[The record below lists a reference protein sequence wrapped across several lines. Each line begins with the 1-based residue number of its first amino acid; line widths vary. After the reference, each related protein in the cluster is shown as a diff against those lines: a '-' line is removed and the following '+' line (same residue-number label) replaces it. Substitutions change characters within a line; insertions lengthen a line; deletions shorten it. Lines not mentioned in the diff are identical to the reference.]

1 MLSDVPVRTIALYS
15 AITGNYEYPG
25 EIVPATIADELSS
38 GVDLFRFTD
47 SVNTDIASSNFGGGR
62 RWRHVQT
69 SPRVLMD
76 PIRSARAIKILGHP
90 LLSQHDVTIWVDNRI
105 KLKIGPEELVDRF
118 LPSHSDVA
126 VPLHSFHGSLAVEFA
141 EILDGWVDDPR
152 RVREQ
157 RSAYGQ
163 AVPALLEKPVAWT
176 AILIRRNNRAVQAF
190 NALWWEQILR
200 YSRRDQLSFPYVCEI
215 MRDVN
220 VAHFAADN
228 FESDFHEWRRSS
240 DLDRPPHARLWNP
253 QHLSRE
259 DLTDELR
266 DSCRMLRAR
275 LKKGLTDRNR
285 KR

>member
-1 MLSDVPVRTIALYS
+1 MLTGVPVPSIALYS
-15 AITGNYEYPG
+15 AVTGNYEHPA
-25 EIVPATIADELSS
+25 EIVPATIADELSG

-47 SVNTDIASSNFGGGR
+47 SVNTEIFAPDSGGGV
-62 RWRHVQT
+62 RWRHVQI
-69 SPRVLMD
+69 SPRVHMD
-76 PIRSARAIKILGHP
+76 PIRSARAIKVLGHP
-90 LLSQHDVTIWVDNRI
+90 LLAQHDVTIWVDNRI
-105 KLKIGPEELVDRF
+105 RLKIAPEELVERF

-157 RSAYGQ
+157 RSVYRQ
-163 AVPALLEKPVAWT
+163 AIPGLLEKRVAWT

-200 YSRRDQLSFPYVCEI
+200 YSRRDQLSFPYVCEM
-215 MRDVN
+215 MRDVR

-228 FESDFHEWRRSS
+228 FASDFHEWRRSS

-259 DLTDELR
+259 DLAGELR
-266 DSCRMLRAR
+266 DSCRMLGAR
-275 LKKGLTDRNR
+275 LKKGFMDGNR
-285 KR
+285 KQ